1 MFYTSTS
8 TITRGCTLWVLSDTC
23 WLPICVVKI
32 IDLLSHAK
40 ERNSLLDLIQL
51 NLTYYVLDFVT
62 ECDAK

>member
-51 NLTYYVLDFVT
+51 NLT
-62 ECDAK
+62 